1 VQLNPRR
8 LSAGLVLF
16 NIANQSGRWERFS
29 VLRRN
34 GRRVAQ
40 TPPIP
45 DGGTAQ
51 MKANLRGSTYAF
63 AVSSH
68 RAGSAQFTLV
78 RLSISG
84 RTRSGNSQLMQ
95 P

>member
-1 VQLNPRR
+1 M
-8 LSAGLVLF
+8 LF

-29 VLRRN
+29 VVRRN

-51 MKANLRGSTYAF
+51 LKANLRDSTYAF
-63 AVSSH
+63 VVSSL
-68 RAGSAQFTLV
+68 RAGSAQLTYV

-84 RTRSGNSQLMQ
+84 RPRSGDRQLMQ

>member
-1 VQLNPRR
+1 MRLNPGR

-29 VLRRN
+29 VLRRS

-51 MKANLRGSTYAF
+51 LKANLRGSTYAF
-63 AVSSH
+63 GVSSL
-68 RAGSAQFTLV
+68 RAGSAQFTYV
-78 RLSISG
+78 RLSVSG
-84 RTRSGNSQLMQ
+84 RPRSGNSQLMQ